1 MRWIIRARQIIIWKR
16 NGFNFLMK
24 NPPDLSHLVIS
35 QFWRIL
41 KMDYP
46 SPVWKR
52 PWMMR
57 KRKDIQM
64 PGWPQRSE
72 LNSFLQAW
80 STYWCNCFSLLDG
93 ILVHSV
99 VTPGEGCPGA
109 PTTVFFK
116 IKYLCEEGHITWS
129 KHILLARERLL
140 QFSDFPAQ
148 MFL

>member
-1 MRWIIRARQIIIWKR
+1 M
-16 NGFNFLMK
+16 N

-52 PWMMR
+52 PWMIR

-80 STYWCNCFSLLDG
+80 GTYWCDCFSLLDG

-99 VTPGEGCPGA
+99 VTPGEDCPGA
-109 PTTVFFK
+109 PTTVFLKQNIFAK
-116 IKYLCEEGHITWS
+116 KDISLEASTYYLLGRGYSSSQIFRRRCFYNWWVCPQAGNQ
-129 KHILLARERLL
+129 L
-140 QFSDFPAQ
+140 Q
-148 MFL
+148 LINL